1 MDINAIFSRF
11 FISVSICL
19 TTTACITENEPA
31 NTGLAVGDP
40 LPQFN
45 LTLDDGNYVS
55 TTSLRGKTV
64 VIEFFNTSC
73 GDCRDGLPAINRL
86 YAEYKDH
93 PDIFI
98 FAVSREED
106 TVSVENYWT
115 EHNFSLPYS
124 AQSDRLI
131 YNLFASSGIPRTF
144 IADASGRIVAT
155 FGDSDI
161 PDFHTLKSVVDSLT
175 RLSSDSDPGQY
186 PYGGTMMPASG
197 L

>member
-1 MDINAIFSRF
+1 MNINSIFSGL
-11 FISVSICL
+11 FISVLICL
-19 TTTACITENEPA
+19 TATACVTENEPA
-31 NTGLAVGDP
+31 NTGLAEGDP

-45 LTLDDGNYVS
+45 LTLDNGSSVS
-55 TTSLRGKTV
+55 TTSLRGKTA

-73 GDCRDGLPAINRL
+73 GDCREGLPAINRL
-86 YAEYKDH
+86 YEEYNDH
-93 PDIFI
+93 PLISI

-106 TVSVENYWT
+106 AVSVGNYWA

-131 YNLFASSGIPRTF
+131 YNLFATSGIPRTF
-144 IADASGRIVAT
+144 ITDASGRIVAT

-175 RLSSDSDPGQY
+175 RHSSVTNPGQS
-186 PYGGTMMPASG
+186 PD
-197 L
+197 